1 MWIVLTFAGFAILPP
16 CNPAT
21 AAEELEF
28 RCASFADSADVVALV
43 ESAYRGDASRA
54 GWTTEADLLDG
65 QRTDAEELADI
76 LKDADARLLLA
87 TRGREIVGCVLV
99 RRETT
104 GAYIGMLAVRPFLQ
118 ALGIGKRLLAE
129 AEKRAR
135 IEFGAKRSRMTVIEQ
150 RQDLIAWYVRR
161 GYFVTTRTEPFPYGN
176 HRFGLPRRTDLR
188 FVVLEKA
195 LA

>member
-1 MWIVLTFAGFAILPP
+1 ML
-16 CNPAT
+16 CYS
-21 AAEELEF
+21 AAVQSVTGTQKLEF
-28 RCASFADSADVVALV
+28 RCATFADSADVVALV
-43 ESAYRGDASRA
+43 ESAYRGDSSRA

-65 QRTDAEELADI
+65 QRTDAEELSSI
-76 LKDADARLLLA
+76 LNDTHARLLLA
-87 TRGREIVGCVLV
+87 TRGREIVGCVLL
-99 RRETT
+99 RREAT

-118 ALGIGKRLLAE
+118 ALGIGRRLLAE

-135 IEFGAKRSRMTVIEQ
+135 AEFWAKRSRMTVIEQ

-176 HRFGLPRRTDLR
+176 PRFGLPRRTDLR
-188 FVVLEKA
+188 FVVLEKV

>member
-1 MWIVLTFAGFAILPP
+1 MQPVAGAQ
-16 CNPAT
+16 
-21 AAEELEF
+21 ELEF
-28 RCASFADSADVVALV
+28 RCATFADLTDVVVLV

-65 QRTDAEELADI
+65 QRTDAEELASI
-76 LKDADARLLLA
+76 LQDTDARLLLA
-87 TRGREIVGCVLV
+87 TRGGEIMGCVLL
-99 RRETT
+99 RREAT

-129 AEKRAR
+129 AERGAR
-135 IEFGAKRSRMTVIEQ
+135 VEFGAERSRMTVIEQ

-161 GYFVTTRTEPFPYGN
+161 GYFVTTRTEPFPYN
-176 HRFGLPRRTDLR
+176 NPRFGLPRRTDLR

-195 LA
+195 LV

>member
-1 MWIVLTFAGFAILPP
+1 VQSVTGP
-16 CNPAT
+16 
-21 AAEELEF
+21 EELEF
-28 RCASFADSADVVALV
+28 RCATFADVADVVGLV

-65 QRTDAEELADI
+65 QRTDAKELAGI
-76 LKDADARLLLA
+76 LKDTDARLLLA
-87 TRGREIVGCVLV
+87 TRGREIVGCVLL
-99 RRETT
+99 RREVT

-129 AEKRAR
+129 AEKRAS
-135 IEFGAKRSRMTVIEQ
+135 IEFGAERSRMTVIEQ

-161 GYFVTTRTEPFPYGN
+161 GYLVTKRTEPFPYGN
-176 HRFGLPRRTDLR
+176 PRFGLPRRTDLR
-188 FVVLEKA
+188 FVVLEKT

>member
-1 MWIVLTFAGFAILPP
+1 MPERHHHCYPAAMKPVADTQKVEFRYATFADL
-16 CNPAT
+16 T
-21 AAEELEF
+21 
-28 RCASFADSADVVALV
+28 DVVVLV

-65 QRTDAEELADI
+65 QRTDAEELTGI
-76 LKDADARLLLA
+76 LNDTDARLLLA
-87 TRGREIVGCVLV
+87 TRGREIVGCVLL
-99 RRETT
+99 RREAT

-129 AEKRAR
+129 AENRAR
-135 IEFGAKRSRMTVIEQ
+135 IELAAKRSRMTVIEQ

-161 GYFVTTRTEPFPYGN
+161 GYLVTTRIEPFPYDN
-176 HRFGLPRRTDLR
+176 PRFGLPRRMDLR
-188 FVVLEKA
+188 FVVLEKT

>member
-1 MWIVLTFAGFAILPP
+1 MDIRGP
-16 CNPAT
+16 CYS
-21 AAEELEF
+21 AAMQPITGAETLEF
-28 RCASFADSADVVALV
+28 RCATFADVADVVGLV

-65 QRTDAEELADI
+65 QRTDAEELAGILDDI
-76 LKDADARLLLA
+76 DARLLLA
-87 TRGREIVGCVLV
+87 TRGREIVGCVLL
-99 RRETT
+99 RREVT

-135 IEFGAKRSRMTVIEQ
+135 IEFGAERSRMTVIEQ
-150 RQDLIAWYVRR
+150 RRDLIAWYVRR
-161 GYFVTTRTEPFPYGN
+161 GYLATTRTEPFPYGN
-176 HRFGLPRRTDLR
+176 PRFGLPKRTDLR

>member
-1 MWIVLTFAGFAILPP
+1 MQPVTG
-16 CNPAT
+16 
-21 AAEELEF
+21 AEALEF
-28 RCASFADSADVVALV
+28 RCATSADVADVVGLV

-65 QRTDAEELADI
+65 QRTDAEELTGI
-76 LKDADARLLLA
+76 LSDPDARLLLA
-87 TRGREIVGCVLV
+87 TRGRAIVGCVLL
-99 RRETT
+99 RREAA
-104 GAYIGMLAVRPFLQ
+104 GAYIGVLAVCPLLQ
-118 ALGIGKRLLAE
+118 ALGIGKGLLAE

-135 IEFGAKRSRMTVIEQ
+135 IEFGAERSRMTVIEQ

-161 GYFVTTRTEPFPYGN
+161 GYLATTRTERFPYGN
-176 HRFGLPRRTDLR
+176 PRFGLPRRTDLR

>member
-1 MWIVLTFAGFAILPP
+1 MQSVTG
-16 CNPAT
+16 T
-21 AAEELEF
+21 GELEF
-28 RCASFADSADVVALV
+28 RCATFADVTDVVVLV

-65 QRTDAEELADI
+65 QRTDTEELAGI
-76 LKDADARLLLA
+76 LKDTDARLLLA
-87 TRGREIVGCVLV
+87 TRGSEIVGCVLL
-99 RRETT
+99 RREAT
-104 GAYIGMLAVRPFLQ
+104 GAYIGMLAVRPLLQ
-118 ALGIGKRLLAE
+118 ALGVGKRLLAE
-129 AEKRAR
+129 AENRAR

-176 HRFGLPRRTDLR
+176 PRFGLPRRTDLR
-188 FVVLEKA
+188 FVVLEKP

>member
-1 MWIVLTFAGFAILPP
+1 VQPVTDAQGTEFRYATFADL
-16 CNPAT
+16 T
-21 AAEELEF
+21 
-28 RCASFADSADVVALV
+28 DVAVLV

-65 QRTDAEELADI
+65 QRTDAEELASI
-76 LKDADARLLLA
+76 LNDTDARLSLA
-87 TRGREIVGCVLV
+87 TRGREIVGCVLL
-99 RRETT
+99 RREAT

-135 IEFGAKRSRMTVIEQ
+135 VEFAAKRSRMTVIEQ

-161 GYFVTTRTEPFPYGN
+161 GYLVTTRIEPFPYGN
-176 HRFGLPRRTDLR
+176 PRFGLPSLVAHFRP
-188 FVVLEKA
+188 
-195 LA
+195 

>member
-1 MWIVLTFAGFAILPP
+1 MQPVTG
-16 CNPAT
+16 T
-21 AAEELEF
+21 QELEF
-28 RCASFADSADVVALV
+28 RCATLADSAAVVALV

-65 QRTDAEELADI
+65 QRTDAEELAGI
-76 LKDADARLLLA
+76 LNDTDARLLLA
-87 TRGREIVGCVLV
+87 TRGGELVGCVLL
-99 RRETT
+99 RREAT
-104 GAYIGMLAVRPFLQ
+104 GGYIGMLAVRPFLQ

-129 AEKRAR
+129 AETRAR

-150 RQDLIAWYVRR
+150 RHELIAWYVRR
-161 GYFVTTRTEPFPYGN
+161 GYRVTTRTEPFPYN
-176 HRFGLPRRTDLR
+176 NPRSGLPRRADLR

>member
-1 MWIVLTFAGFAILPP
+1 MQSVT
-16 CNPAT
+16 AT
-21 AAEELEF
+21 QELEF
-28 RCASFADSADVVALV
+28 RCATLADSADIVALV

-65 QRTDAEELADI
+65 QRTDAEELGSI
-76 LKDADARLLLA
+76 LNDTDARLLLA
-87 TRGREIVGCVLV
+87 TRGREIVGCVLL
-99 RRETT
+99 RREAT
-104 GAYIGMLAVRPFLQ
+104 GAYIGMLAVRPSLQ

-129 AEKRAR
+129 AEKKARA
-135 IEFGAKRSRMTVIEQ
+135 EFGAAQSRMTVIEQ

-161 GYFVTTRTEPFPYGN
+161 GYLVTTRTEPFPYGN
-176 HRFGLPRRTDLR
+176 PRFGLPRRTDLR

>member
-1 MWIVLTFAGFAILPP
+1 MQPVTG
-16 CNPAT
+16 
-21 AAEELEF
+21 AEELEF
-28 RCASFADSADVVALV
+28 RYATSADVADVVGLV

-65 QRTDAEELADI
+65 QRTDAEELAGI
-76 LKDADARLLLA
+76 LADTDARLLLA
-87 TRGREIVGCVLV
+87 TRGRELVGCVLL
-99 RRETT
+99 RREAT

-118 ALGIGKRLLAE
+118 ASGIGKHLLAE

-161 GYFVTTRTEPFPYGN
+161 GYLVTKCTEPFPYGN
-176 HRFGLPRRTDLR
+176 PRFGLPRRTDLR
-188 FVVLEKA
+188 FVVLEKR